1 MKKPMDRNDKMFDI
15 ILEEAFE
22 KYAKDIANEEPEYEM
37 TEEEIR
43 IMESKEQIIYNKLM
57 KEIDAEKKKKFPIKK
72 VGILVAVLVLGI
84 TAVSIGASALRDW
97 WQRTNVSMSGT
108 DLNVD
113 TKKLT
118 FDDYKNIINFEN
130 KAEIIVPNWL
140 PECMDLIKINDETDT
155 LNLSYKNGEYW
166 VTITENIY
174 IKSENSKI
182 DTENNN
188 FQTIKGKILDM
199 ECSIV
204 EITSERDKKIYTVHW
219 NSNNTNYSLMTNV
232 SEEDF
237 NKILENLRYLED

>member
-15 ILEEAFE
+15 ILEEAFG

-108 DLNVD
+108 DLNVN

-118 FDDYKNIINFEN
+118 FDDYKNIRNFEN
-130 KAEIIVPNWL
+130 QAEIIVPNWL
-140 PECMDLIKINDETDT
+140 PECMELTKLKDETDT
-155 LNLSYKNGEYW
+155 LDLGYQKGDRW
-166 VTITENIY
+166 ITIYTKTDFSSQNE
-174 IKSENSKI
+174 KI
-182 DTENNN
+182 DTKNNDYVIEN
-188 FQTIKGKILDM
+188 FEVLGM
-199 ECSIV
+199 ECRIIKSV
-204 EITSERDKKIYTVHW
+204 SETNHTMYSAHW
-219 NSNNTNYSLMTNV
+219 NSNNTHYTLMTNV